1 MRTAEDETRI
11 MELADNRRSILVVID
26 LQGKLV
32 NMVHRPGLVLAASKR
47 LLKLADLFEV
57 PVVLTEQ
64 YPQGLGATHPEVLEA
79 FDSLETPKRRL
90 SKISFGCCGDPT
102 FEETLRELRPDVPP
116 ERLQLIVAGI
126 EAHVCVMQT
135 VLEALSAGHQ
145 VQLCWEAISGRGAEY
160 REWALARMQQAGAT
174 ITNHESVAFE
184 WARDKDHPR
193 FKAMSALMKEGQL
206 T

>member
-1 MRTAEDETRI
+1 
-11 MELADNRRSILVVID
+11 MELADSSRSIVVVID
-26 LQGKLV
+26 LQGKLMD
-32 NMVHRPGLVLAASKR
+32 MVHRPELVKAASQR
-47 LLKLADLFEV
+47 LLRLADLFEV

-64 YPQGLGATHPEVLEA
+64 YPRGLGETHPEVLEV
-79 FDSLETPKRRL
+79 FDGLATPKRRL
-90 SKISFGCCGDPT
+90 AKVAFGCCGDAQ
-102 FEETLRELRPDVPP
+102 FQATLRELRPDVPP
-116 ERLQLIVAGI
+116 GELQLIVAGI

-135 VLEALSAGHQ
+135 VLEALRAGHQ

-160 REWALARMQQAGAT
+160 RQWALERMQQAGAA

>member
-1 MRTAEDETRI
+1 
-11 MELADNRRSILVVID
+11 MELAETNRSIVVVID
-26 LQGKLV
+26 LQGKLM
-32 NMVHRPGLVLAASKR
+32 NMVHRPELVLAASKR
-47 LLKLADLFEV
+47 LLRLAELFEV

-64 YPQGLGATHPEVLEA
+64 YPRGLGETHPEVLEV
-79 FDSLETPKRRL
+79 FDALETPKRRL
-90 SKISFGCCGDPT
+90 SKVSFGCCGDSS
-102 FEETLRELRPDVPP
+102 FCETLRELKPEVPP

-135 VLEALSAGHQ
+135 VLEALAAGHQ

-160 REWALARMQQAGAT
+160 RQWALERMQQAGAS

-193 FKAMSALMKEGQL
+193 FKAMSGIMKEGQL

>member
-1 MRTAEDETRI
+1 
-11 MELADNRRSILVVID
+11 MELAEADRSIVVMID
-26 LQGKLV
+26 LQGKLM
-32 NMVHRPGLVLAASKR
+32 NMVHRPGLVIAASKR
-47 LLKLADLFEV
+47 LLKLAELFEV

-64 YPQGLGATHPEVLEA
+64 YPQGLGGTQTEVLEV
-79 FDSLETPKRRL
+79 FDALETPTRRL
-90 SKISFGCCGDPT
+90 SKVSFGCCGDAG
-102 FEETLRELRPDVPP
+102 FGEALRELKPDIAP

-145 VQLCWEAISGRGAEY
+145 VQLCWEAVSGRGAEY
-160 REWALARMQQAGAT
+160 RDWALARMQQAGAT
-174 ITNHESVAFE
+174 ITNHESVGFE

-206 T
+206 G